1 MAQDLARLLF
11 HRAAMLG
18 CAYAKAT
25 LYVIVK
31 VPDGNACHD
40 ILLRGV

>member
-1 MAQDLARLLF
+1 MF
-11 HRAAMLG
+11 GRAD
-18 CAYAKAT
+18 AKAA
-25 LYVIVK
+25 LHVIVK